1 MWKQPFCPIQAK
13 KWPKS
18 GFYPHQG
25 KKEWVLFSKRMELC
39 GINHKIY
46 SPRGRPS
53 HSGVWRSPSFQTSF
67 PCFSIKGWL
76 PGNQE
81 DRELQENNP
90 RRERGSHE
98 NGKHDWDVGETWSYI
113 YAIDGMETA
122 RIHTHLMLGTH
133 SFKKHRGVGNGHAQ
147 REQPKH
153 PILRFAL
160 SGTPT
165 DNTAKN
171 NSCIQLR
178 WYKCTCLAGGGW
190 QVLEEEKRRED

>member
-1 MWKQPFCPIQAK
+1 
-13 KWPKS
+13 
-18 GFYPHQG
+18 
-25 KKEWVLFSKRMELC
+25 MELC

-46 SPRGRPS
+46 SPRIWPS
-53 HSGVWRSPSFQTSF
+53 HSGVWRSPSFKTSS
-67 PCFSIKGWL
+67 PCFSIKGRL

-98 NGKHDWDVGETWSYI
+98 NGKHDCDVGETWSYI
-113 YAIDGMETA
+113 YMQLMEWKQ

-133 SFKKHRGVGNGHAQ
+133 SFKQHRGVGNGQTQ

-153 PILRFAL
+153 PMLSFAL

-165 DNTAKN
+165 DNIAKN

-190 QVLEEEKRRED
+190 QILEGKGRLGESLPSSYRM